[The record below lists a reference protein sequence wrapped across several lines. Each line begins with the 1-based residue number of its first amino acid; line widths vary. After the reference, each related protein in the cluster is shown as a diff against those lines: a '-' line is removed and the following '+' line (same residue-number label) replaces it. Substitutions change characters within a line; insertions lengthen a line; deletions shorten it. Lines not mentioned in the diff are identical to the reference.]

1 MHSFQSL
8 SFKVERHTV
17 QLHKL
22 RSAVD
27 VSGLVREILVD
38 EPQEVLLAV
47 YLSTQNEILA
57 YSEVTRGTL
66 DASLVHPREVFRGA
80 IMTNAASLVVAHN
93 HPSGDPTPSSEDR
106 AVTRQL
112 RAAGK
117 VVGIELIDHVIVGV
131 GRYVSF
137 AETGLLD

>member
-8 SFKVERHTV
+8 SFKVERRTV

-27 VSGLVREILVD
+27 VFGLVREILVD
-38 EPQEVLLAV
+38 EPQEVFLAV

-57 YSEVTRGTL
+57 FSEVTRGTL

-80 IMTNAASLVVAHN
+80 MLANAASVIVAHN

-106 AVTRQL
+106 
-112 RAAGK
+112 
-117 VVGIELIDHVIVGV
+117 
-131 GRYVSF
+131 
-137 AETGLLD
+137 